1 MAMNAEEASVIAD
14 VKAGMRSLEDD
25 ISRLAE
31 IDPEAK
37 NAVAVALA
45 KLRDLEWWLGNGVF
59 PSEVGLDQKGQP

>member
-45 KLRDLEWWLGNGVF
+45 KLRDLEWWLENGVF
-59 PSEVGLDQKGQP
+59 PSEEEIAERSRH